1 MTSNYLCKN
10 CKYMETDQLGD
21 MVCTNPRSLFYH
33 QYIEEELEQ
42 LDECDYFVNLSS
54 LFEKEKYF

>member
-1 MTSNYLCKN
+1 MASNYICKN
-10 CKYMETDQLGD
+10 CKYMETDQLSD
-21 MVCTNPRSLFYH
+21 MVCTNPKSLLYH